1 MRPNLNNLS
10 GEKEALSLLELNTRI
25 RGALS
30 RAFPKTCWVRAEM
43 SDVRVNTSSGH
54 CYLEFVEKNVQ
65 TGQLVAKVRGSIWAK
80 TFRML
85 KPYFEMETGQ
95 MFASGLKVLV
105 KVSVEFHEL
114 YGLSLTVLD
123 IDPAY
128 TLGDMVRKRMEII
141 RQLQE
146 EGVFTLNKE
155 LPFPLLPRRIAIITS
170 PTAVFSENYYD
181 NYNAEDDA
189 AGTECAGGSVKYDRE
204 NYIFDIK
211 NDSSGGDYVKLW
223 HIILDHPLY
232 HNSVLRQPLKNMRV
246 VCLDETHAEYI
257 RKYYSHIKEVIVMP
271 LPADTAK
278 SLVPYNERSRD
289 VLFT

>member
-30 RAFPKTCWVRAEM
+30 RAFPETCWVRAEM

-54 CYLEFVEKNVQ
+54 CYLEFVEKNAQ

-128 TLGDMVRKRMEII
+128 TLGDMEYNGVYVDKEI
-141 RQLQE
+141 
-146 EGVFTLNKE
+146 LNQMG
-155 LPFPLLPRRIAIITS
+155 I
-170 PTAVFSENYYD
+170 
-181 NYNAEDDA
+181 
-189 AGTECAGGSVKYDRE
+189 GCGSVWRLSANCRRKG
-204 NYIFDIK
+204 
-211 NDSSGGDYVKLW
+211 S
-223 HIILDHPLY
+223 
-232 HNSVLRQPLKNMRV
+232 LR
-246 VCLDETHAEYI
+246 
-257 RKYYSHIKEVIVMP
+257 
-271 LPADTAK
+271 
-278 SLVPYNERSRD
+278 
-289 VLFT
+289 